1 MCADIYVI
9 VALYGKYAVPI
20 AREYKVNLFEKLK
33 GILRNALV

>member
-20 AREYKVNLFEKLK
+20 AREYEV
-33 GILRNALV
+33 RRTDR